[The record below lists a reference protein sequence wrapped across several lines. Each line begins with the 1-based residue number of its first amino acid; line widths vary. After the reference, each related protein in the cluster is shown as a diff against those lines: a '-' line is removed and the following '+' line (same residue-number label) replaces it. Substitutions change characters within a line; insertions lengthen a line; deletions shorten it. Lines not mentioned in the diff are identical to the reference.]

1 MSNDFNAVVRW
12 EPRKRTLIKPGLT
25 YTTASR
31 LVSNTIKMT
40 NPWSM
45 VVQIGSATGLN
56 GLETFANVHFL
67 FSETAPN
74 HLLARGA
81 KFELYE
87 GSHITGIVT
96 IL

>member
-1 MSNDFNAVVRW
+1 
-12 EPRKRTLIKPGLT
+12 
-25 YTTASR
+25 
-31 LVSNTIKMT
+31 
-40 NPWSM
+40 M